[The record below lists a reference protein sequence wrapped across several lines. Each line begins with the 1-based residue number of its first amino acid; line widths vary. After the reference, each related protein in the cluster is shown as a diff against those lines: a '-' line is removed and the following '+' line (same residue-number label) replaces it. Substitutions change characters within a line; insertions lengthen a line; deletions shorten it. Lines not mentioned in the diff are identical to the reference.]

1 MFQSVRLVL
10 STSTEMKR
18 LLVFVIMTLL
28 LTSCGGGG
36 GNSVS
41 IFETPTLTAYYV
53 DAPVK
58 GLIYESSP
66 SGLSGL
72 TDEQGA
78 FKFKQGDIV
87 SFYIDPVNRIFI
99 GKVSPTSEQV
109 VIPPI
114 ANTFDPEVDASFVP
128 LILYVFDRASAG
140 SSYMDFSNFILNSS
154 VANKVRNILARKSA
168 PNLISDTWQSMASL
182 QAEVAGYS
190 FKNTGA
196 RLSKLEFN
204 LNAFN
209 SVSGID
215 ALDVSNEDYLGAHYL
230 SYGLAG
236 AYFNFLPSGTLVG
249 IRDDG
254 TLASGTYV
262 KNLNNISYRW
272 DSDLSADCDY
282 KISLRQRGKEWSLI
296 TIGESDTPNGCTH
309 NINHND
315 ALKKA
320 KIKESVDI
328 EYITGKNL
336 RIPANSLCAF
346 GDGEALFSVSTTGP
360 SVNQRNVDL
369 ISEICT
375 GNQLISGVVRES
387 GIPGV
392 LLFEFDSVSPRIKIF
407 FGIHQGSGRALID
420 LSVEKTVPTTEFDFV
435 YGAETHFTLY

>member
-1 MFQSVRLVL
+1 
-10 STSTEMKR
+10 MKR
-18 LLVFVIMTLL
+18 LLVFLIMTLL
-28 LTSCGGGG
+28 LTSCGGCG

-41 IFETPTLTAYYV
+41 TFETPTLTAYYV

-66 SGLSGL
+66 SGLNGL
-72 TDEQGA
+72 TDEHGA

-99 GKVSPTSEQV
+99 GKVTPASEQV

-114 ANTFDPEVDASFVP
+114 ANTFDPEVDASFVT
-128 LILYVFDRASAG
+128 LILYVFDRAPAG
-140 SSYMDFSNFILNSS
+140 SSYMDFSNLILKSS
-154 VANKVRNILARKSA
+154 VANKIRNILSRKAA

-182 QAEVAGYS
+182 QAEVTGYT
-190 FKNTGA
+190 FRNTGG

-215 ALDVSNEDYLGAHYL
+215 ALSISNEDYLGVHYL
-230 SYGLAG
+230 SYGLVG
-236 AYFNFLPSGTLVG
+236 AYFNFLPNGTLFG

-262 KNLNNISYRW
+262 KNFNNISYRW
-272 DSDLSADCDY
+272 DNDLLTDCDY
-282 KISLRQRGKEWSLI
+282 KISLRQRGREWSLI
-296 TIGESDTPNGCTH
+296 TIGESDTPNGCAH

-320 KIKESVDI
+320 KIKESINI
-328 EYITGKNL
+328 EYISGKQL
-336 RIPANSLCAF
+336 RIPVKSLCAF
-346 GDGEALFSVSTTGP
+346 EEGDALFTVSTTGLTA
-360 SVNQRNVDL
+360 NQRNVDL

-375 GNQLISGVVRES
+375 GNQLISGTVRES
-387 GIPGV
+387 GIPGL
-392 LLFEFDSVSPRIKIF
+392 LLFEFGSASPRIKIF
-407 FGIHQGSGRALID
+407 FGIHQESGRALIE
-420 LSVEKTVPTTEFDFV
+420 LSVEKTVPTIEFDFV
-435 YGAETHFTLY
+435 YGAETSFTLY